1 MFSSQEVLKLE
12 RSLTLAIFVLE
23 EMLDQFTMSTHKPV
37 QPREANPHQVEEEDA
52 DSVAKADHAAEA
64 GPSPEADHQGVSLW
78 LQFQSS
84 KFLTLSEDHSPQEDL
99 SADQDHHSEDPCLQE
114 DLCHQGNSPHH
125 GPQ

>member
-37 QPREANPHQVEEEDA
+37 QLRQVEEEGA

-64 GPSPEADHQGVSLW
+64 GPSPEADHQGMSLW
-78 LQFQSS
+78 LQFQSC

-114 DLCHQGNSPHH
+114 DPCHQGNSPHH